1 MVDHILRLDI
11 KPVRTYNDG
20 RQRKTTLTSFEKV
33 LKIKRVGFRT
43 AQEHL
48 HRKQRRRRMSGHRRQ
63 RRPVKAVP
71 IPIRWF
77 FLIR

>member
-33 LKIKRVGFRT
+33 LKNKERT

-48 HRKQRRRRMSGHRRQ
+48 HRKQRRRRIPGHRRQ